1 MDHLSGHAN
10 VVTLVDG
17 FEDKRNVHIVME
29 LCTGGEL
36 FDRIVAR
43 GHYSE
48 KSAAQIIR
56 AIVEVVAHCH
66 SMGVVHRDLKPENF
80 LLSSAGNASELK
92 AIDFGLSTFFQPG
105 KYLCDIVGSA
115 YYVAPEVL
123 RKKYGSQCDIWSCG
137 VILYILL
144 CGVPPFFA
152 ETEAGIFRA
161 VVKGSIDFT
170 SHPWPRVSAEAIDC
184 VKKMLTRDPHQRATP
199 EHILKV
205 CLCAPAYLPATGSQ
219 GGAPCFTPAAARS
232 TRGWRRMAWRATRRS
247 RTRFSTG

>member
-1 MDHLSGHAN
+1 VRQEVSIMDHLSGHAN
-10 VVTLVDG
+10 VVKLVDV

-66 SMGVVHRDLKPENF
+66 TMGVVHRDLKPENF
-80 LLSSAGNASELK
+80 LLSSAGSASELK
-92 AIDFGLSTFFQPG
+92 AIDFGLSSFFQPG
-105 KYLCDIVGSA
+105 KMLSDIVGSA

-123 RKKYGSQCDIWSCG
+123 RKKYSSQCDIWSCG

-144 CGVPPFFA
+144 CGIPPFYA
-152 ETEAGIFRA
+152 ETEAAIFRA
-161 VVKGSIDFT
+161 VVKGDVDYSA
-170 SHPWPRVSAEAIDC
+170 HPWPRISAEAKDC
-184 VKKMLTRDPHQRATP
+184 VGKMLTRDVNARAMAEQILQVRSPQLPH
-199 EHILKV
+199 
-205 CLCAPAYLPATGSQ
+205 CGC
-219 GGAPCFTPAAARS
+219 
-232 TRGWRRMAWRATRRS
+232 
-247 RTRFSTG
+247 

>member
-1 MDHLSGHAN
+1 MRLID
-10 VVTLVDG
+10 V

-56 AIVEVVAHCH
+56 AVVEVVAHCH
-66 SMGVVHRDLKPENF
+66 QMGVVHRDLKPENF
-80 LLSSAGNASELK
+80 LLSSAGAASELK

-105 KYLCDIVGSA
+105 KMLNDVVGSA

-123 RKKYGSQCDIWSCG
+123 NKRYSSQCDIWSCG

-144 CGVPPFFA
+144 CGIPPFYA
-152 ETEAGIFRA
+152 DTEAAIFKQ
-161 VVKGSIDFT
+161 VLKGSIDFDA
-170 SHPWPRVSAEAIDC
+170 HPWPRISDEAKDC
-184 VKKMLTRDPHQRATP
+184 VRKMLHRDVNARATA
-199 EHILKV
+199 EQILQ
-205 CLCAPAYLPATGSQ
+205 AR
-219 GGAPCFTPAAARS
+219 PCFALQGRLLRASRLAGSHCFVLSLSVQHTAAF
-232 TRGWRRMAWRATRRS
+232 
-247 RTRFSTG
+247 RTSCFSHL

>member
-1 MDHLSGHAN
+1 MDHLSGHPN
-10 VVTLVDG
+10 VVTLVDA

-56 AIVEVVAHCH
+56 AVVEVVAHCH

-80 LLSSAGNASELK
+80 LLSSAGTASELK

-105 KYLCDIVGSA
+105 KFLTDIVGSA
-115 YYVAPEVL
+115 YYVAPDVL
-123 RKKYGSQCDIWSCG
+123 RKKYSSQCDIWSCG

-144 CGVPPFFA
+144 CGVPPFYA

-161 VVKGSIDFT
+161 VVKSTADFE
-170 SHPWPRVSAEAIDC
+170 SHPWPRISAEAKDC
-184 VKKMLTRDPHQRATP
+184 VRKMLNRDVNARATA
-199 EHILKV
+199 EQILQV
-205 CLCAPAYLPATGSQ
+205 GLY
-219 GGAPCFTPAAARS
+219 PCCF
-232 TRGWRRMAWRATRRS
+232 
-247 RTRFSTG
+247 